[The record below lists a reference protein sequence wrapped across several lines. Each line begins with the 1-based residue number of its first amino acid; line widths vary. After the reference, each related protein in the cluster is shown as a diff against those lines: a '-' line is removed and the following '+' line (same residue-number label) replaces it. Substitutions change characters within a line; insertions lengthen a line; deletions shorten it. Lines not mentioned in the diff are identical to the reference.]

1 MLAVGRIGIFREFQM
16 SKWIQAALFALV
28 AAVVAACGGGG
39 GDAGTSTS
47 TGTGTVNVS
56 LTDSPSLD
64 YESVFVTVEKVRIH
78 RSSTAE
84 DSSTGWT
91 DIVLN
96 PAKRVDLLD
105 LQNGVLAELGQTA
118 LPAGRY
124 EQLRLVLAEG
134 RLPDGREANAVVLR
148 GTTEEIPLKTPSGQ
162 QSGIKL
168 VHGFEVGAG
177 QLVDLVLDFD
187 AARSVVKAGNSG
199 NWNLKPVITVI
210 PVAVSGQVA
219 GSIDSGSALAGATA
233 SLQTYDAAADRVTV
247 VRATTV
253 QSDGRYLLSPVPAGS
268 YNLVVVAN
276 QRASAIVTN
285 VAVAAGSVVQVPAIA
300 LTGSEMATISGSV
313 TPVVS
318 GTAVRA
324 LQRVVNSPALEVEI
338 AFANADSA
346 GGYALPV
353 PKAGAVRAPFGT
365 SLNFVAAD
373 NAGKYDVE
381 ATSGVSVKT
390 TSNVDAGTGDKTV
403 DFTF

>member
-1 MLAVGRIGIFREFQM
+1 MK
-16 SKWIQAALFALV
+16 KWIQAALLAFV
-28 AAVVAACGGGG
+28 AAVVGACGGGG
-39 GDAGTSTS
+39 GDSGTSG
-47 TGTGTVNVS
+47 GTGTVNVS
-56 LTDSPSLD
+56 LTDSPALE
-64 YESVFVTVEKVRIH
+64 YEHVFVTVEKVRIH
-78 RSSTAE
+78 RSATAE
-84 DSSTGWT
+84 DSSSGWT

-96 PAKRVDLLD
+96 PAKRIDLLD

-124 EQLRLVLAEG
+124 EQLRLVLSGANG
-134 RLPDGREANAVVLR
+134 ANAVVLK

-177 QLVDLVLDFD
+177 QIVDLVLDFD
-187 AARSVVKAGNSG
+187 AARSVVKAGSSG

-219 GSIDSGSALAGATA
+219 GSIDAGAALAGATV
-233 SLQTYDAAADRVTV
+233 SLQTYDATADRVTV
-247 VRATTV
+247 VRSTTV
-253 QSDGRYLLSPVPAGS
+253 QSDGKYLLSPVLAGNYS
-268 YNLVVVAN
+268 LVVVAN
-276 QRASAIVTN
+276 QRASAVVTG
-285 VAVAAGSVVQVPAIA
+285 VAVAAGTVVQVPAIT
-300 LTGSEMATISGSV
+300 LTGSEMATISGTV
-313 TPVVS
+313 TPVVEGS
-318 GTAVRA
+318 SVRA

-338 AFANADSA
+338 AFANADST

-353 PKAGAVRAPFGT
+353 PKAAAARAPFGS
-365 SLNFVAAD
+365 SLNFVTAD